1 VSPALVVVQLL
12 NGVQLGLMLFL
23 MASGLTLVFGVM
35 DFINLAHGSFYMI
48 GAFIA
53 SSVLAW
59 TGNFVLSLVVAT
71 AGAGIVGLLLELGML
86 RKVYQ
91 QSHLQ
96 HVLITFGLILVFN
109 ELARLIWGPFPVP
122 LPVPSFLAGTV
133 EILPGVT
140 YPTFRLAILL
150 VGLAVA
156 VALYVVISHTRAGM
170 WVRAGASDYLGEQ
183 IDLLEFIGERR
194 ERLVLKPNDDYGGH
208 GISIGWNTDEISW
221 DEAIHHALANG
232 DYLVQER
239 VPTAREVF
247 PALTASG
254 TIAFAEQLV
263 DLDPLLFNGKVGSAF
278 TRLSS
283 NELANV
289 TSGGGMVPTFI
300 ISKR

>member
-1 VSPALVVVQLL
+1 MSPALVVVQLL

-23 MASGLTLVFGVM
+23 MASGLTLVFGM
-35 DFINLAHGSFYMI
+35 MNFINLAHGSFYMI

-156 VALYVVISHTRAGM
+156 IALYVVISHTRAGM
-170 WVRAGASDYLGEQ
+170 WVRAGASDRAMASAIGVDVQLMFSILFGIGSALAGLAGVMAGPILTVQ
-183 IDLLEFIGERR
+183 VGIGEPILILS
-194 ERLVLKPNDDYGGH
+194 LVVTVIGGI
-208 GISIGWNTDEISW
+208 GSIRGAFIAALLVGVIDTFGRILLPP
-221 DEAIHHALANG
+221 AIGSMMIFLLMAVILSCRPQG
-232 DYLVQER
+232 L
-239 VPTAREVF
+239 F
-247 PALTASG
+247 PLRG
-254 TIAFAEQLV
+254 
-263 DLDPLLFNGKVGSAF
+263 
-278 TRLSS
+278 
-283 NELANV
+283 
-289 TSGGGMVPTFI
+289 
-300 ISKR
+300 